1 MIMITSV
8 SARTYY
14 FIATTMMAVVV
25 FLFGCQKPQKE
36 TEQKQV
42 TVAAAVE
49 VFPLQTGR
57 ISTTMRIPGEL
68 VSYREVDLYAKVSS
82 FCKELYVDVGT
93 EVKAGELLALM
104 EAPEIVSQLASANA
118 RVEALTATATASKA
132 NYDRLLETSKT
143 PGTISQNDL
152 DQALGKSNSD
162 HSQLEAAKSAQKEIL
177 AMQHYLEIRAPFSG
191 VISARNVNPGAY
203 VGPTGKGSDS
213 PLFTL
218 NEQKKLRLVVY
229 IPEANISYLHQH
241 DEIHF
246 SVKAYPNDRFISK
259 VKRLA
264 GALDKRLRAQRIEMD
279 VINDNKKLLP
289 GMIAEVEFSLA
300 TNPDTFIVPRSA
312 LVNSTE
318 RVFVIRI
325 TDNKVEWVDVK
336 KGMEMNGEVEI
347 FGPLNSGD
355 RLVTIASEEIRSGA
369 SVTVMEKKKE

>member
-1 MIMITSV
+1 MLI
-8 SARTYY
+8 
-14 FIATTMMAVVV
+14 
-25 FLFGCQKPQKE
+25 GCKKPLEE
-36 TEQKQV
+36 TEQKQDQLP
-42 TVAAAVE
+42 AVE
-49 VFPLQTGR
+49 VFALQTGS
-57 ISTTMRIPGEL
+57 ISSTMKIPGEL
-68 VSYREVDLYAKVSS
+68 ISFRDVDLYAKVSS
-82 FCKELYVDVGT
+82 FCKDLYVDVGS

-152 DQALGKSNSD
+152 EQALGKSNSD
-162 HSQLEAAKSAQKEIL
+162 QAQLEAAKSAQKETL

-191 VISARNVNPGAY
+191 IISARNVSLGAY
-203 VGPTGKGSDS
+203 VGPTGKGSEF

-218 NEQKKLRLVVY
+218 NEQKRLRLVVY
-229 IPEANISYLHQH
+229 IPEANNSYLHQN

-246 SVKAYPNDRFISK
+246 SVKAYPNDKFTSK

-264 GALDKRLRAQRIEMD
+264 GALDKRLRSQRIEMD

-300 TNPDTFIVPRSA
+300 TNPNTFVVPRSA

-336 KGMEMNGEVEI
+336 KGMEMNNQVEI
-347 FGPLNSGD
+347 FGALNPGD
-355 RLVTIASEEIRSGA
+355 QLVTVASEEIRSGA
-369 SVTVMEKKKE
+369 SVTVAEKKKD